1 MPTTKPSAKLKPPE
15 YESLDWKVTV
25 LSPATTARA
34 PLTGGVF
41 QVELELQLP
50 LETEDDCVKA
60 ELLRVREIRR
70 VNEKREQGLK
80 AFA

>member
-1 MPTTKPSAKLKPPE
+1 
-15 YESLDWKVTV
+15 
-25 LSPATTARA
+25 
-34 PLTGGVF
+34 VF